1 MQKSQREI
9 WNQEYGEEKHFES
22 SKSFDPS
29 QEVLELDRYFKDR
42 GINPAGWTILDFACG
57 NGRNSIYSLRQWNVG
72 RAIGVDFSQ
81 IALSQFRQKV
91 TEENLADKVDILE
104 QSIDEK
110 LPIEDESVNLA
121 LDVYGS
127 INARENERT
136 TCRDESFRVLK
147 SGGLLL
153 AYLTSADS
161 GFVKGMMDLTQGP
174 EEGSVIFGNGKF
186 EKTFTEQEI
195 REFYKMFEVV
205 ELRKHNFMVGK
216 YPVEMFWLLL
226 RKS

>member
-29 QEVLELDRYFKDR
+29 QELIELEIYFKEH
-42 GINPAGWTILDFACG
+42 GINPKGWAILDFACG
-57 NGRNSIYSLRQWNVG
+57 NGRNSIYTLQRWNVG
-72 RAIGVDFSQ
+72 RSIGVDFSQ
-81 IALSQFRQKV
+81 VALGQFRQKA
-91 TEENLADKVDILE
+91 TEENLADKVDVLE
-104 QSIDEK
+104 QGIGEK
-110 LPIEDESVNLA
+110 LPIEDTTINLV

-127 INARENERT
+127 INARKNDRT

-153 AYLTSADS
+153 AYLTSTDS
-161 GFVKGMMDLTQGP
+161 GFVKEMMDVTQGP

-195 REFYKMFEVV
+195 REFYKMFEIV
-205 ELRKHNFMVGK
+205 ELRKDNFMVSK
-216 YPVEMFWLLL
+216 YPVEMCWVLL
-226 RKS
+226 RKP

>member
-1 MQKSQREI
+1 MKKSQREI
-9 WNQEYGEEKHFES
+9 WNQEYGEKKHFES

-29 QEVLELDRYFKDR
+29 QEVLGLDRYFKER

-57 NGRNSIYSLRQWNVG
+57 NGRNSIYALQQWNVN
-72 RAIGVDFSQ
+72 RTIGVDFSQ
-81 IALSQFRQKV
+81 VALGQFRQIA
-91 TEENLADKVDILE
+91 TEKNLADKVDILE
-104 QSIDEK
+104 QGIGEK
-110 LPIEDESVNLA
+110 LPIEDTTINLA

-127 INARENERT
+127 INARESDRT

-161 GFVKGMMDLTQGP
+161 GFVKEMMGVTQGP

-205 ELRKHNFMVGK
+205 ELGKDNFMVGK
-216 YPVEMFWLLL
+216 YPVEMFWVLL
-226 RKS
+226 RKP